1 MSHNIPPRVT
11 LTSLLVALAVL
22 EVGARSIG
30 QASAGTLTSRW
41 TSAARAR
48 LDAGR
53 PVIVISGLPWRFS
66 TGSSISTS
74 SLSPEYER
82 ARTTSASVIMPRS
95 PWPAS
100 PGCT

>member
-1 MSHNIPPRVT
+1 MASDAV
-11 LTSLLVALAVL
+11 VL

-41 TSAARAR
+41 TSASRAR
-48 LDAGR
+48 VELGR
-53 PVIVISGLPWRFS
+53 PVIVISLLPWRLS

-74 SLSPEYER
+74 SLSPEYDS
-82 ARTTSASVIMPRS
+82 AITTSASVIMPRS